1 MKKTRLLSGILAFVL
16 SLSVLTSCGTP
27 TAEIENEFL
36 EDSAKQEQ
44 QIEHENLFPGF
55 QQIDSEFSKDSA
67 TSVPDSTT
75 NTTAPETILP
85 SSASMEAPAFSLST
99 VATYS
104 GQAYVAVN
112 GNVPFFTDDELT
124 TISFESYSELD
135 TLGRCGITCTSVG
148 QDLMP
153 TEERGS
159 IGMVKPTGW
168 HTVKYDIVD
177 GKYLYNRCH
186 LIGFQLTG
194 ENANT
199 RNLIT
204 GTRYLNID
212 GMLPFENMVADYVK
226 ETGNHVMY
234 RVTPIFEGDNLVAS
248 GVLMEGYSVEDK
260 GDGICYCVYAYNVQ
274 PGVEIDYATGESNLI
289 DTLKQEVST
298 PSTPSVSTTTSNS
311 EKDNSTENTPSSST
325 PTSMTYI
332 LNTNSKKFHYPTC
345 SSVGQMNE
353 SNKKDFNGT
362 RDELVSQGYSPCG
375 RCKP

>member
-1 MKKTRLLSGILAFVL
+1 MKKMRLLSGILAFVL
-16 SLSVLTSCGTP
+16 SLSALTSCGTS
-27 TAEIENEFL
+27 TADIENEFL

-44 QIEHENLFPGF
+44 QIEHENLFLGF

-75 NTTAPETILP
+75 NTTEPETILP

-99 VATYS
+99 VAAYS
-104 GQAYVAVN
+104 GQAYVVVN

-124 TISFESYSELD
+124 TVSFESYSELD
-135 TLGRCGITCTSVG
+135 TLGRCGVTCASVG

-274 PGVEIDYATGESNLI
+274 PGVEIDYATGESSLI
-289 DTLKQEVST
+289 DTPKQEVST
-298 PSTPSVSTTTSNS
+298 PSTPSVSTTTSNT
-311 EKDNSTENTPSSST
+311 EKENPTENASSSST
-325 PTSMTYI
+325 PASVTYI
-332 LNTNSKKFHYPTC
+332 LNTNSKKFHYPSC

-362 RDELVSQGYSPCG
+362 RDELISQGYSPCG
-375 RCKP
+375 RCMP